1 VLLKDKQYAAYLEAL
16 LLLKLYTHEDDHAG
30 TLRGGVDVI
39 LLVVV
44 DYHVVEIDALSE
56 GLDANMVRYPA
67 IEQREESIL
76 DDVWRYST

>member
-1 VLLKDKQYAAYLEAL
+1 VLLKDKLYAAYLEAL

-56 GLDANMVRYPA
+56 GLDDNMVRYPG

-76 DDVWRYST
+76 DVVWRYSA